1 MRRTG
6 SIRSAALI
14 CALAL
19 SAVVSVRS
27 QSRTQLFPPQELVLL
42 EAPDREQWQKPDLI
56 MDALLIAEGS
66 VVADLGAGGGWF
78 TAQLSA
84 RVGPNGIVYAE
95 DVQPAMI
102 DTIERRKVRENLRN
116 VRPILGTATD
126 PRLPAGISAALIV
139 DAYREMEIPP
149 ADPVMLLRRV
159 AASLKSDGRIGVV
172 DFNAGAGGPGPD
184 RDQRLDPEAVIQAAA
199 AAGLVLIARE
209 PQINE
214 FQFLLVFGK
223 PAQARVSR

>member
-1 MRRTG
+1 MRHARAIPAT
-6 SIRSAALI
+6 ALI
-14 CALAL
+14 CSLAL
-19 SAVVSVRS
+19 SAEVNLRS

-139 DAYREMEIPP
+139 EAYREMEIPP

-159 AASLKSDGRIGVV
+159 AASLKNDGRIGVV
-172 DFNAGAGGPGPD
+172 DFNPGSGGPGPD